1 MPRQLKQQT
10 MELSDAHHQGYYTIG
25 EASAKTGI
33 SPKMIRYYESQKL
46 ISLNV
51 RTLAGYRVY
60 QAKDLH
66 VLRFIKR
73 ARDLGFS
80 IKQISVLVSLWQD
93 EVRTSAE
100 VKKLALEHIQEMD
113 QRIRAMQEMRDQL
126 SDLATLCQGDHRP
139 DCPILQGIEE
149 GACCEH

>member
-1 MPRQLKQQT
+1 MHRQLKRQT
-10 MELSDAHHQGYYTIG
+10 LELSEAHNQGYYTIG
-25 EASAKTGI
+25 EASELTGI

-46 ISLNV
+46 ISLSV
-51 RTLAGYRVY
+51 RTLANYRVY
-60 QAKDLH
+60 HAKDIH

-113 QRIRAMQEMRDQL
+113 QRIRALQEMRDQL
-126 SDLATLCQGDHRP
+126 SELAELCQGDHKP
-139 DCPILQGIEE
+139 DCPILQGIEH
-149 GACCEH
+149 GKSCDH